1 MIRFVSHIMN
11 NPTRKPRALH
21 WIRVVSIHFSDQG
34 FNYPAPHIHGVF
46 CALPVSIDSE
56 FFGFDVDKSSGL
68 EPGFDVIRGPQKSLF
83 NFPDFMFVLLILPDW
98 RILWHAFIVAKE
110 KCARFNDLGPTS
122 RFADAKNIFC
132 KSRPLRVRYPRHN
145 YSRLNQVQG
154 PIEKFETCMQISSDE
169 VTIWWSIP
177 CIQRQVDA
185 INRCGGKLLGYFDP
199 PKAGAT
205 PNVH

>member
-68 EPGFDVIRGPQKSLF
+68 KPGFDVIRGPQKSLF

-122 RFADAKNIFC
+122 RVADAKNIFC
-132 KSRPLRVRYPRHN
+132 KSRPLLVFHARHYNSTLTGPMAFVPR
-145 YSRLNQVQG
+145 LDQVQG
-154 PIEKFETCMQISSDE
+154 PIEKFETCMQISLDE

-177 CIQRQVDA
+177 CIQRQVNA
-185 INRCGGKLLGYFDP
+185 IN
-199 PKAGAT
+199 
-205 PNVH
+205 